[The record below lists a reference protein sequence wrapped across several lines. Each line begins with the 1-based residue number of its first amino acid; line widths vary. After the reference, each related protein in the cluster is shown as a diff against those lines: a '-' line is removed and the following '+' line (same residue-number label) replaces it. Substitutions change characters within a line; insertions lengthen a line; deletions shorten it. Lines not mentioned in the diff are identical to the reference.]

1 MKKLLAALLAIFP
14 LASHA
19 DTTVIT
25 GNSSVTING
34 KTYQG
39 RNISVTGD
47 GNVVVDGVRQKGAV
61 VGPITIVVN
70 GDSKSI
76 TTQSGDVRVQ
86 GTVNRVETMSGDV
99 DVAGNILGDVSTM
112 SGDITAH
119 AIKGHAQSD
128 SGDVE
133 RRSR

>member
-1 MKKLLAALLAIFP
+1 MKKLLAALLALFP

-19 DTTVIT
+19 DSTVIT

-39 RNISVTGD
+39 RNISINGD
-47 GNVVVDGVRQKGAV
+47 GNVVVDGVRQKGSL

-70 GDSKSI
+70 GDAKSI

-86 GTVNRVETMSGDV
+86 GTVNSVETMSGDV

-112 SGDITAH
+112 SGDITAQ